1 MATSYINN
9 TPVEYTA
16 SLPVQYEFRADS
28 SSYSV
33 SSSVSEYAET
43 SSLVIYTKVL
53 QITSSLAETALTAS
67 YVVTALTASYVVTA
81 LTASYVDTTPVNIG
95 SISGTSSLN
104 FAVGKYQSA
113 VATGP
118 LVLAPPTNGSHGA
131 RLEVWIKDSGT
142 GTTLDF
148 DPAIVRPSDSAASFP
163 KTLTSNLTYIV
174 LLRNSSNVWWL
185 TSLVGGY

>member
-1 MATSYINN
+1 M
-9 TPVEYTA
+9 
-16 SLPVQYEFRADS
+16 QYEFRADS

-53 QITSSLAETALTAS
+53 QITSSLAE
-67 YVVTALTASYVVTA
+67 TALTASYVVTA